1 MTAPR
6 RVQGS
11 AARALGTAILG
22 ELVLLH
28 FVLEAD
34 RERAYL
40 FGHAL
45 PLLCALRETLGL
57 PCPTCG
63 LTRAVGMSLHGELGD
78 AWRLFPAAPLTLCWL
93 TAFALALISFGRRL
107 ADHASSQAARTLLT
121 RAALGFGGI
130 SVVVWL
136 VDYAARIAQA
146 THGAS

>member
-1 MTAPR
+1 VTIPR
-6 RVQGS
+6 LLRGS
-11 AARALGTAILG
+11 AARALGLAILG

-34 RERAYL
+34 AERATL

-45 PLLCALRETLGL
+45 PMLCALRETLGL

-78 AWRLFPAAPLTLCWL
+78 AWRLFPAAPLTLGWL
-93 TAFALALISFGRRL
+93 TVFALALVGLGRRL
-107 ADHASSQAARTLLT
+107 ADAPNQAARTLLT
-121 RAALGFGGI
+121 RAALGLSGI
-130 SVVVWL
+130 SVIVWL
-136 VDYAARIAQA
+136 VDYATRIAQA